1 MLEALENAKGEIKRS
16 DHLIYVSLKYTR
28 TVDVLKSIIKRLI
41 NAFDYSLDCLLKFAQ
56 DQKQI
61 KDLPKLPIAKVETV
75 RSIFNDPQLN
85 ELLDFYILLRKLDK
99 ADYESSQEYRRHVT
113 MTAFVDGSK
122 RPRYSIIDA
131 SFWTYI
137 LASSGDP
144 ISGSVTISS
153 RGIPARL

>member
-113 MTAFVDGSK
+113 MTAFVDDK
-122 RPRYSIIDA
+122 KIE
-131 SFWTYI
+131 
-137 LASSGDP
+137 
-144 ISGSVTISS
+144 VTIDSITEYFDRTKLLIALVEKIVIGEEES
-153 RGIPARL
+153 

>member
-1 MLEALENAKGEIKRS
+1 M
-16 DHLIYVSLKYTR
+16 
-28 TVDVLKSIIKRLI
+28 I

-113 MTAFVDGSK
+113 MTAFVDDK
-122 RPRYSIIDA
+122 KIE
-131 SFWTYI
+131 
-137 LASSGDP
+137 
-144 ISGSVTISS
+144 VTIDSITEYFDRTKLLIALVEKIVIGEEES
-153 RGIPARL
+153 

>member
-61 KDLPKLPIAKVETV
+61 KDLPKLPIAKVEAV

-113 MTAFVDGSK
+113 MTAFVDDK
-122 RPRYSIIDA
+122 KIE
-131 SFWTYI
+131 
-137 LASSGDP
+137 
-144 ISGSVTISS
+144 VTIDSITEYFDRTKLLIALVEKIVIGEEES
-153 RGIPARL
+153 